1 MFFVEKRETH
11 TQTNKK
17 KGESN
22 RHNFERTHKHTNTHT
37 NKHTHVMSA
46 FASAVSTH
54 HHHRVMAA
62 RTKIPRGIRSSAAH
76 SNVNAN
82 PSNSKVVSIG
92 FLRRQKHNNQLFFPT
107 PSSSTLG
114 VPSSFKSSTKTTRTA
129 MMPKASTTE
138 QEQAGET
145 FEYQAEVNRL
155 MDLIVNSL
163 YSNKDVFLRELIS
176 NASDACDKLRF
187 RSVQEP
193 EILNGQSV
201 TDLSIKVRGQESDKT
216 LTIEDNGIGMS
227 KDELVANLG
236 TIANSG
242 TSKVMEMLK
251 QQNEAASGENL
262 IGKFGVGFYSSF
274 LVADTVK
281 VTSKSNDD
289 GKAWTWESKI
299 DSTSYT
305 IREAS
310 ESEAKDLVR
319 GTRITLKLKD
329 ECEEYATD
337 KKLSSLVKTYSEF
350 ITFPIEVFSTIQK
363 SKQVEDIEATKA
375 KKEEWEK
382 KKIEAEAKGEE
393 FTEPEPE
400 KVMKEEMY
408 DEQDW
413 KTQNNDKPIWTL
425 APKDVSDDQYNEFFK
440 TTFKEFL
447 DPLAVSHFKVEGE
460 MEFKSILYVPGMA
473 PFEQQDMMQ
482 KSKSIKLFVRK
493 VFISDE
499 FDESLLPRYMTFIR
513 GIVDSNDLP
522 LNVSREIL
530 QESKVVRVIRRRLV
544 SKTLGML
551 NEISK
556 RENEDYKTFW
566 EGFGRQ
572 LKLGVIEDVANRKEL
587 AGLLRFTTSKSASDQ
602 ESNRSL
608 SDYIADMPEAQKAI
622 YFVAGDTRKQC
633 ENSPFME
640 KLNKLGYE
648 VLYCT
653 DPIDEVSM
661 ANLATFE
668 EKEIK
673 DISKEDLDLGDE
685 DDEEQKKKNE
695 QIADEFKTVTEW
707 LKKELVG
714 EVEKVEVSSR
724 LTETP
729 CILVTSKF
737 GWSAN
742 MERIMKAQAMGDARA
757 QDYMKGKKTLEI
769 NPFSPV
775 IKQLKMRVESA
786 PDAEETKEMCKLL
799 FDTALLTSGFSIDQ
813 PAEFAERV
821 FKLMTQEAN
830 LESEKKSASIDPEVV

>member
-1 MFFVEKRETH
+1 
-11 TQTNKK
+11 
-17 KGESN
+17 
-22 RHNFERTHKHTNTHT
+22 
-37 NKHTHVMSA
+37 MSA
-46 FASAVSTH
+46 FASAVPTQH
-54 HHHRVMAA
+54 HNRVIAA
-62 RTKIPRGIRSSAAH
+62 RTKIPRGIRSSAH
-76 SNVNAN
+76 GSMKTN
-82 PSNSKVVSIG
+82 PSKSKVVSIG
-92 FLRRQKHNNQLFFPT
+92 SSTFRRRKHVREAPLFFPT
-107 PSSSTLG
+107 TSS
-114 VPSSFKSSTKTTRTA
+114 SSFKSSSTTTTSALVPR
-129 MMPKASTTE
+129 ASSTE
-138 QEQAGET
+138 QEQGGET

-201 TDLSIKVRGQESDKT
+201 TDLSIKVRGQDKT

-274 LVADTVK
+274 LVADTVR

-319 GTRITLKLKD
+319 GTRITLNLKD
-329 ECEEYATD
+329 DCEEYATD
-337 KKLSSLVKTYSEF
+337 TKLSALVKTYSEF

-363 SKQVEDIEATKA
+363 SKQVEDVEATKA

-425 APKDVSDDQYNEFFK
+425 TPKDVSDDQYNEFFK

-544 SKTLGML
+544 SKTLAML
-551 NEISK
+551 KEISK
-556 RENEDYKTFW
+556 RENDDYKTFW
-566 EGFGRQ
+566 DNFGRQ

-587 AGLLRFTTSKSASDQ
+587 AGLLRFTTSKSTSDQ
-602 ESNRSL
+602 ENNRSL

-695 QIADEFKTVTEW
+695 QIADEFKGVTEW

-757 QDYMKGKKTLEI
+757 QDYMKGRKTLEI

-775 IKQLKMRVESA
+775 IKQLKRKVESA

-830 LESEKKSASIDPEVV
+830 LESEKKSGSTSIDPEVV

>member
-1 MFFVEKRETH
+1 M
-11 TQTNKK
+11 
-17 KGESN
+17 G
-22 RHNFERTHKHTNTHT
+22 
-37 NKHTHVMSA
+37 
-46 FASAVSTH
+46 
-54 HHHRVMAA
+54 
-62 RTKIPRGIRSSAAH
+62 
-76 SNVNAN
+76 
-82 PSNSKVVSIG
+82 
-92 FLRRQKHNNQLFFPT
+92 
-107 PSSSTLG
+107 
-114 VPSSFKSSTKTTRTA
+114 
-129 MMPKASTTE
+129 
-138 QEQAGET
+138 
-145 FEYQAEVNRL
+145 

-193 EILNGQSV
+193 EILNGQSIA
-201 TDLSIKVRGQESDKT
+201 DLSIKVRGQESDKT

-227 KDELVANLG
+227 KDELVTNLG

-274 LVADTVK
+274 LVADTVR

-319 GTRITLKLKD
+319 GTRITLNLKD

-363 SKQVEDIEATKA
+363 SMQVEDVEATKA

-413 KTQNNDKPIWTL
+413 ERQNNDKPIWTL

-499 FDESLLPRYMTFIR
+499 FDESLLPRYMTFVR

-530 QESKVVRVIRRRLV
+530 QESKVVRVIRRRLI
-544 SKTLGML
+544 SKTLAML
-551 NEISK
+551 KEISK
-556 RENEDYKTFW
+556 RENEDYKTF
-566 EGFGRQ
+566 
-572 LKLGVIEDVANRKEL
+572 
-587 AGLLRFTTSKSASDQ
+587 
-602 ESNRSL
+602 
-608 SDYIADMPEAQKAI
+608 
-622 YFVAGDTRKQC
+622 C

-673 DISKEDLDLGDE
+673 DISKEDLDLGE
-685 DDEEQKKKNE
+685 DDDEQKKKNE

-707 LKKELVG
+707 LKKELAG

-775 IKQLKMRVESA
+775 IKQLKTKVESA

-813 PAEFAERV
+813 PVEFAERV

-830 LESEKKSASIDPEVV
+830 LESEKKRE